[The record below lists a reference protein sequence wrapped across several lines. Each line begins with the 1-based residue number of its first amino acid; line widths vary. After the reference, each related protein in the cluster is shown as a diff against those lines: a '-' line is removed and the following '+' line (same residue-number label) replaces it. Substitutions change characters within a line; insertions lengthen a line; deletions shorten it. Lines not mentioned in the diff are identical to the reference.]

1 VPPTTREEVMKMFD
15 RDKLSVSV
23 CHRSYG
29 KDARMYVAVYLG
41 GNSILVSDDYPPG
54 PELLE
59 VMDRVEVFV
68 RHVMDG
74 VKWET
79 AYFTA
84 FPT

>member
-23 CHRSYG
+23 CHQSYG
-29 KDARMYVAVYLG
+29 KDARMYITVCLG
-41 GNSILVSDDYPPG
+41 GNAILVSDDYPPG

-59 VMDRVEVFV
+59 VMDRIEVFV
-68 RHVMDG
+68 RYVQDG
-74 VKWET
+74 AKWET